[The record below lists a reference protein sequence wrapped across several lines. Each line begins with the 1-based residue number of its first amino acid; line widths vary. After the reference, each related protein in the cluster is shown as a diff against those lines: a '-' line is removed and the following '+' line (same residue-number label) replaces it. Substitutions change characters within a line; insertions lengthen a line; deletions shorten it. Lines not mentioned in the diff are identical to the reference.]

1 MFGYVLC
8 TSGFIYSELH
18 GMPMF
23 KFDKDEYGG
32 MFISEYFMKQQ
43 RSQYAGEGYIVSITA
58 TFASFMFLLFARS
71 ENFFGEMSAI
81 SRLYLLTAILMLAY
95 GAVETY
101 IMIYRIKTP
110 WYSSNFMPPH
120 DYIRGPLQR
129 D

>member
-1 MFGYVLC
+1 LFGYVLC

>member
-1 MFGYVLC
+1 
-8 TSGFIYSELH
+8 
-18 GMPMF
+18 MF